1 MAQTNLSA
9 KQKQTHRHGEQTC
22 GCQGGEGWSGIDGE
36 FGVDSKNLTVKFM
49 WISSG
54 QELEDI
60 NSNKTSH
67 YKAQYF
73 KEWQ

>member
-1 MAQTNLSA
+1 MIQMNLLTKKKDSDIENRLVVTN
-9 KQKQTHRHGEQTC
+9 
-22 GCQGGEGWSGIDGE
+22 GEGRRTGIDGE

-73 KEWQ
+73 KECQ

>member
-1 MAQTNLSA
+1 MIQMNLLTKKKDSDIEN
-9 KQKQTHRHGEQTC
+9 RLVVNN
-22 GCQGGEGWSGIDGE
+22 GEGRRTGIDGE

>member
-1 MAQTNLSA
+1 MIQMNLLTKKKDSDIENRLVVTN
-9 KQKQTHRHGEQTC
+9 
-22 GCQGGEGWSGIDGE
+22 GEGRRTGIDGE